1 MRAIYIMNNH
11 HEKII
16 FAQKIIQRKLIGK
29 QLSYREIYHLI
40 DLISKQE
47 ISDILIAYFTA
58 ASFTNKF
65 SDKEIFYLIRAMVET
80 GNKLS
85 FKGIIADK
93 HSTGGVAGTRTSPII
108 VAIVAA
114 AGFKIPKIS
123 SRAITTPAGTADVM
137 EVLAKVD
144 LKVKEIESIINNV
157 GGCLVWNGEMRI
169 APADDIIIRVEKE
182 LMFESFDKV
191 IISILAKKIAS
202 GANTVILDIPYGRDL
217 KIKKKDEAKLIL
229 NKFINL
235 GKKFGIDIVGEIS
248 ETNSPLG
255 RGIGPALEAR
265 EVLKI
270 LEQKADR
277 SLALEKKAINLAG
290 TLLNLCYQKQNKFN
304 LNGYQIAKEILTSG
318 KALKKFK
325 EIVKSQY
332 GNPKIQSD
340 DIILAKYKSLIKS
353 KKKGKISQANIYN
366 LSNIAKVLG
375 APQIKTAGIYLY
387 KNVNDQVLM
396 NEPIM
401 EFYSEKKEN
410 LGIAQK
416 ILKKYPIFI
425 IK

>member
-1 MRAIYIMNNH
+1 MNNH

-29 QLSYREIYHLI
+29 ELSYGEIYHLI
-40 DLISKQE
+40 NLISKQE

-65 SDKEIFYLIRAMVET
+65 SDKEIFYLIKAMVET

-85 FKGIIADK
+85 FKGIVADK
-93 HSTGGVAGTRTSPII
+93 HSTGGVAGTRTTPII

-137 EVLAKVD
+137 EVLARVD
-144 LKVKEIESIINNV
+144 LSINEMENIVNKV
-157 GGCLVWNGEMRI
+157 GGCLAWNRKMGI
-169 APADDIIIRVEKE
+169 APADDVIIKVEKE
-182 LMFESFDKV
+182 IMFESFDKI
-191 IISILAKKIAS
+191 IISILAKKIAAGS
-202 GANTVILDIPYGRDL
+202 NTIILDIPYGRDL
-217 KIKKKDEAKLIL
+217 KIKKKDEAEIIL
-229 NKFINL
+229 NKFIEL
-235 GKKFGIDIVGEIS
+235 GKKFGLEIIGEIS
-248 ETNSPLG
+248 EVKGPLG

-270 LEQKADR
+270 LEQKSDR
-277 SLALEKKAINLAG
+277 SLPLEKKAINLAG
-290 TLLNLCYQKQNKFN
+290 KLLNLCYQKQGQFN
-304 LNGYQIAKEILTSG
+304 LDGYQIAREIFSSG
-318 KALKKFK
+318 KALRKFK
-325 EIVKSQY
+325 EIIKSQY
-332 GNPKIQSD
+332 GNPNISSNEV
-340 DIILAKYKSLIKS
+340 ILAKNKRVIKS
-353 KKKGKISQANIYN
+353 KKKGKISRANIYN

-387 KNVNDQVLM
+387 KNIKDNVEI

-410 LGIAQK
+410 LEIAEE
-416 ILKKYPIFI
+416 ILKKYPIFTI
-425 IK
+425 E

>member
-1 MRAIYIMNNH
+1 MNNLQ
-11 HEKII
+11 EKII
-16 FAQKIIQRKLIGK
+16 LAQKIIQRKLIGK
-29 QLSYREIYHLI
+29 ELSYGEIYHLI

-65 SDKEIFYLIRAMVET
+65 SDKEIFYLIKAMVET

-93 HSTGGVAGTRTSPII
+93 HSTGGVAGTRTSPIV

-144 LKVKEIESIINNV
+144 LSIKEIENIVNKV
-157 GGCLVWNGEMRI
+157 GGCLVWNGKMGI
-169 APADDIIIRVEKE
+169 APADDVIIRVEKE
-182 LMFESFDKV
+182 IMFESFDKI

-202 GANTVILDIPYGRDL
+202 GSNTVILDIPYSQDL
-217 KIKKKDEAKLIL
+217 KIKKKAEAQLIL
-229 NKFINL
+229 NKFIDL
-235 GKKFGIDIVGEIS
+235 GKKFGIDIIGEIS
-248 ETNSPLG
+248 EVNSPLG

-270 LEQKADR
+270 LEQKSDR
-277 SLALEKKAINLAG
+277 SFPLEEKAINLAG
-290 TLLNLCYQKQNKFN
+290 KLLNLCYQKQGHSN
-304 LNGYQIAKEILTSG
+304 LNGYQIAGDILSSG
-318 KALKKFK
+318 KALRKFK
-325 EIVKSQY
+325 EIIKSQH
-332 GNPKIQSD
+332 GNPNISSD
-340 DIILAKYKSLIKS
+340 DIVLAKNKQVIKS

-375 APQIKTAGIYLY
+375 APQIKTAGVYLY
-387 KNVNDQVLM
+387 KNVNENVAM

-401 EFYSEKKEN
+401 EFYAEKKEN
-410 LGIAQK
+410 LKIAEEL
-416 ILKKYPIFI
+416 LKKYPIFTI
-425 IK
+425 E